1 MPGFQVPQTCHK
13 DFSHLW
19 LVFLNFYLIQVFLLC
34 RKPFHFFLLIFK
46 NGLVSPYIL
55 IGKFSSFTISVATF
69 SHNFIPLVIIKLLI
83 YFVSIF
89 FFSLF
94 FLHLFIL
101 HFSFPF
107 VFVISA
113 LSFYLINGFL
123 LFPNTYN

>member
-1 MPGFQVPQTCHK
+1 MTGFQVPQTCHK

-89 FFSLF
+89 FFPWLSTYT
-94 FLHLFIL
+94 IL
-101 HFSFPF
+101 MLNGILGYGWIIIFTNISFC
-107 VFVISA
+107 
-113 LSFYLINGFL
+113 
-123 LFPNTYN
+123 